1 MNYMESK
8 KKLDELRRGNEV
20 LFRMAISYLMDT
32 GIQHFTEENV
42 TRTCAEIMKQD
53 DSHSFMSNKFQ
64 CELVKTAAKIA
75 KLDHIH
81 ILTYIGR
88 EVCYDVGDNG
98 ISYQRSIELL
108 NACVESIYENHRED
122 SYYALDDLRG
132 CGFSDKELEEL
143 GYNWLLDFEEKE
155 E

>member
-8 KKLDELRRGNEV
+8 KKLNELRKRNEV

-132 CGFSDKELEEL
+132 CGFSDRELEEL
-143 GYNWLLDFEEKE
+143 DYNWLLDFEEE
-155 E
+155 EE

>member
-8 KKLDELRRGNEV
+8 KKLNELRKRNEV

-108 NACVESIYENHRED
+108 NACVESIYENHREEA
-122 SYYALDDLRG
+122 SNLIALYANVSCLMDI
-132 CGFSDKELEEL
+132 KP
-143 GYNWLLDFEEKE
+143 
-155 E
+155 

>member
-8 KKLDELRRGNEV
+8 KKLDKLRGENEV

-132 CGFSDKELEEL
+132 CGFSDKEFEEL

-155 E
+155 K